1 MPYSRRGGLLI
12 NGKGWL
18 MTSLWDGML
27 AANQADTDCLIG
39 PAAGMPHV
47 PYDLRTGLKTQLP
60 VWREM
65 EMSLNE
71 VTPQLVRI

>member
-1 MPYSRRGGLLI
+1 
-12 NGKGWL
+12 

-27 AANQADTDCLIG
+27 AANQADNDCLIG

>member
-1 MPYSRRGGLLI
+1 
-12 NGKGWL
+12 
-18 MTSLWDGML
+18 ML

>member
-1 MPYSRRGGLLI
+1 
-12 NGKGWL
+12 
-18 MTSLWDGML
+18 
-27 AANQADTDCLIG
+27 
-39 PAAGMPHV
+39 MPHV